1 MAHIKKEPEAVE
13 LFAMHAQKVLRIQI
27 LTFSQQSGMYCVTL
41 VVWSSFQSHPAAVM
55 LQSVAE
61 EVYLLKTKNDFVL
74 STLFKL
80 LWQKGIS
87 PSNVNVYNVT
97 GKVVRKITSTCL
109 IYSDLHW
116 NSYELDVK
124 WLQRT
129 CVEVYIYNM
138 GVKII
143 KLGFLWGGLTI
154 FIDQT

>member
-80 LWQKGIS
+80 L
-87 PSNVNVYNVT
+87 
-97 GKVVRKITSTCL
+97 
-109 IYSDLHW
+109 
-116 NSYELDVK
+116 
-124 WLQRT
+124 
-129 CVEVYIYNM
+129 
-138 GVKII
+138 
-143 KLGFLWGGLTI
+143 
-154 FIDQT
+154 